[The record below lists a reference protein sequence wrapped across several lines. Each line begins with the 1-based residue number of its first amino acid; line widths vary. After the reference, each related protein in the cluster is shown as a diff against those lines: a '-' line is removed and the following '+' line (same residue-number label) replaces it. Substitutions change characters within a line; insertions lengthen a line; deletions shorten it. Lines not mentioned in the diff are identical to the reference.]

1 MDRKLASVQ
10 QISNIEPI
18 EGADRIEVVSVLGW
32 KCVAKKGEFRIG
44 DKCVYFEV
52 DAFLPINPK
61 FEFLRNTCYKKN
73 DLMGEGFLLRTQRFR
88 GQVSQGL
95 ALPLSILHDFD
106 KREAHSVSSNIP
118 FTGNQPANEPQIGDD
133 VTEILGVRKW
143 SMPEVATGSG
153 TAIGPMPFGIPKTD
167 EIRVQAA
174 PELIEEFKGVPYYIS
189 TKMDGTS
196 VTMYHIDG
204 KFGVCGRNYEY
215 ADDGK
220 SPFWKFVHNHGIDY
234 KIKNGMA
241 ALGLKRIAVQG
252 EFCGEGIQKNR
263 LKLFTPE
270 WFVFTVIDME
280 TRRRIGLFDMQKFCL
295 AANLNYVPIEEIGE
309 QLPYTTVAELI
320 ERARGKYASG
330 NDKEGIVIRPQES
343 IYSRITE
350 GPLSMKVINNDF
362 LLM

>member
-1 MDRKLASVQ
+1 MERKLASVQ

-44 DKCVYFEV
+44 DLCVYFEV

-73 DLMGEGFLLRTQRFR
+73 DLMGEGFLLKTQRFR
-88 GQVSQGL
+88 GQISQGL
-95 ALPLSILHDFD
+95 ALPISILHETSNFN
-106 KREAHSVSSNIP
+106 KRL
-118 FTGNQPANEPQIGDD
+118 QIGDD

-143 SMPEVATGSG
+143 SIPEVATGSG
-153 TAIGPMPFGIPKTD
+153 TVIGPMPYGIPKTD

-220 SPFWKFVHNHGIDY
+220 SPFWKFVHKNDIRE
-234 KIKNGMA
+234 KIEAGANAMGFKN
-241 ALGLKRIAVQG
+241 IAVQG

-263 LKLFTPE
+263 LKLFSPD
-270 WFVFTVIDME
+270 WFVFTIIDME
-280 TRRRIGLFDMQKFCL
+280 TRRRIGLFEMQKFCL
-295 AANLNYVPIEEIGE
+295 AADLNHVPIEETGN
-309 QLPYTTVAELI
+309 QLPYTTVQDLI
-320 ERARGKYASG
+320 ERARGKYESG
-330 NDKEGIVIRPQES
+330 HHKEGIVIRPQEP
-343 IYSRITE
+343 IYSRIVE
-350 GPLSMKVINNDF
+350 GALSMKVINNDY
-362 LLM
+362 LLKEQK